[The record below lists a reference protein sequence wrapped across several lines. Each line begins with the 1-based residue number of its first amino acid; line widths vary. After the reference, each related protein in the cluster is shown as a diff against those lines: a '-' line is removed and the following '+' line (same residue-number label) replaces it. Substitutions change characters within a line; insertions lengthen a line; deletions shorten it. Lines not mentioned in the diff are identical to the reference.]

1 MRNNNNDDDD
11 IDFKILRTTNGVEIT
26 NNNDDNDDVR
36 FVKQTSQHPKDRLA
50 RALRNQ
56 TPTVEVDTDVL
67 EIIPHLLQ
75 T

>member
-1 MRNNNNDDDD
+1 MRNNNDDDD

-50 RALRNQ
+50 GRY
-56 TPTVEVDTDVL
+56 
-67 EIIPHLLQ
+67 EIKRQ
-75 T
+75 Q